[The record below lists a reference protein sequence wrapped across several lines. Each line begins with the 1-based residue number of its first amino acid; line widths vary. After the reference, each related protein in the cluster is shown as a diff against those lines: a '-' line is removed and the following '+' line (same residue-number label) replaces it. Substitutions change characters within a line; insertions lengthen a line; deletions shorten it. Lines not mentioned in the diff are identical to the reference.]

1 MVPKGKLKYTPAQKF
16 ETNEAFCGLSKEDS
30 FKFENWQFTRKA
42 QGVKKSEI
50 EDIFARGE
58 AVYNSDCLE
67 TVAHE
72 LPKKSWSIQKDTT
85 GTVATLKSH
94 LWPGLYAY
102 HRCNTNFSGCLYM
115 GDGIRNDNLP
125 FMV

>member
-1 MVPKGKLKYTPAQKF
+1 MKKL
-16 ETNEAFCGLSKEDS
+16 
-30 FKFENWQFTRKA
+30 
-42 QGVKKSEI
+42 EI

-58 AVYNSDCLE
+58 AVYNASCLE
-67 TVAHE
+67 TVGDE

-102 HRCNTNFSGCLYM
+102 HRCNTEIFGFFYF
-115 GDGIRNDNLP
+115 GDGIRNADLP